1 MILPDLNLI
10 IHAYNRGS
18 GSHRPAREWWEAALS
33 NPRPVGLCWAV
44 MLGFVRLSTQRRIFR
59 EPLPVSAACGEVRA
73 WLAQPQV
80 IILEPSRRHAS
91 IVFDL
96 LERLGTGGNLTTD
109 AHLAALAIEH
119 QCELC
124 STDADFTRFPGLR
137 WTNPLTAMSVRRR
150 PPTPV
155 EDDH

>member
-1 MILPDLNLI
+1 MTLPDLNVIL
-10 IHAYNRGS
+10 HAYNRGS
-18 GSHRPAREWWEAALS
+18 ASHLQAREWWETLLS
-33 NPRPVGLCWAV
+33 SSRPVGLCWAV
-44 MLGFVRLSTQRRIFR
+44 MLGFIRLATQRRIFR
-59 EPLPVSAACGEVRA
+59 EPLSVVAACDEVRR

-80 IILEPSRRHAS
+80 VILEPGRRHAS

-124 STDADFTRFPGLR
+124 STDADFTRFPGLQ
-137 WTNPLTAMSVRRR
+137 WMNPLGRSA
-150 PPTPV
+150 PTGQAS
-155 EDDH
+155 

>member
-10 IHAYNRGS
+10 LYAHNRAAP
-18 GSHRPAREWWEAALS
+18 SHLQAKEWWETTLS
-33 NPRPVGLCWAV
+33 STRPVALCWAV
-44 MLGFVRLSTQRRIFR
+44 MLGFVRLSTQRRVFR
-59 EPLPVSAACGEVRA
+59 EPLPVSAACSEVRA

-80 IILEPSRRHAS
+80 IILEPGRRHAS

-96 LERLGTGGNLTTD
+96 LERLGTAGNLTTD

-124 STDADFTRFPGLR
+124 STDSDFNGFPGLL
-137 WTNPLTAMSVRRR
+137 WANPLATGR
-150 PPTPV
+150 
-155 EDDH
+155 

>member
-10 IHAYNRGS
+10 LYAHNRGAA
-18 GSHRPAREWWEAALS
+18 SHLLARAWWEATLS
-33 NPRPVGLCWAV
+33 SARPVGLCWAV
-44 MLGFVRLSTQRRIFR
+44 MLGFIRLSTQRSVFR

-80 IILEPSRRHAS
+80 IIVQPGRRHAS
-91 IVFDL
+91 IVLDF
-96 LERLGTGGNLTTD
+96 LERLGAAGNLTTD

-124 STDADFTRFPGLR
+124 STDSDFTRFPGLHL
-137 WTNPLTAMSVRRR
+137 TNPLAAER
-150 PPTPV
+150 
-155 EDDH
+155 

>member
-10 IHAYNRGS
+10 LHAHNRGS
-18 GSHRPAREWWEAALS
+18 AIHLAAKTWWETRLS
-33 NPRPVGLCWAV
+33 SPRPLGLCWAV
-44 MLGFVRLSTQRRIFR
+44 MLGFIRISTHPRIFR

-73 WLAQPQV
+73 WLSQPQV
-80 IILEPSRRHAS
+80 VILEPGRRHAT

-96 LERLGTGGNLTTD
+96 LERLGAAGNLTTD

-124 STDADFTRFPGLR
+124 TTDGDFAEFPGLH
-137 WTNPLTAMSVRRR
+137 WTNPLTPER
-150 PPTPV
+150 
-155 EDDH
+155 

>member
-10 IHAYNRGS
+10 LHAHNQAS
-18 GSHRPAREWWEAALS
+18 ALHLPAKGWWEALLSDQRPVALS
-33 NPRPVGLCWAV
+33 WVV
-44 MLGFVRLSTQRRIFR
+44 ILGFVRLSTHRSVFQ

-80 IILEPSRRHAS
+80 LVLEPGRRHAS
-91 IVFDL
+91 ILFDL
-96 LERLGTGGNLTTD
+96 LEGVGTAGNLTTD

-124 STDADFTRFPGLR
+124 STDSDFARFPGLR
-137 WTNPLTAMSVRRR
+137 WTNPLPRR
-150 PPTPV
+150 
-155 EDDH
+155 

>member
-10 IHAYNRGS
+10 LYAYNRGAE
-18 GSHRPAREWWEAALS
+18 SHRLAREWWETTLS

-44 MLGFVRLSTQRRIFR
+44 MLGFVRISTRRAIFR
-59 EPLPVSAACGEVRA
+59 EPLPVSAACSEVRS

-80 IILEPSRRHAS
+80 IILQPGKRHAT

-96 LERLGTGGNLTTD
+96 LERHGAAGNLTTD

-124 STDADFTRFPGLR
+124 STDGDFGLFPGLHR
-137 WTNPLTAMSVRRR
+137 TNPLAAER
-150 PPTPV
+150 
-155 EDDH
+155 